1 MVKVQADPLTLV
13 PGLHDP
19 GLAFLTGTH
28 LVFCLQLL
36 VQHVR
41 QIEKVVCITLR
52 IGLLRFTERPAQDM
66 YLSVLYGKQYTH
78 GTMHLHQEEYRFVTI
93 MSLMLDNAIAS

>member
-19 GLAFLTGTH
+19 GLVLLIGTQ

-36 VQHVR
+36 IQHVR
-41 QIEKVVCITLR
+41 QVQEVVCITLS
-52 IGLLRFTERPAQDM
+52 IGLLRFTEGPAQDM
-66 YLSVLYGKQYTH
+66 HLSNLYTH
-78 GTMHLHQEEYRFVTI
+78 
-93 MSLMLDNAIAS
+93 SL